1 MYDTMLKPQSLPPV
15 VMSLQQL
22 KYTLLPFTAG
32 YKWGEETI
40 RDLWILGAPMPPMPG
55 ASPVADDV
63 RLIVPSQ
70 LMKWLEDVLTRQGR
84 PLSTS
89 AALYAKMIKEGN

>member
-1 MYDTMLKPQSLPPV
+1 MYDTMLAPKSLQPV
-15 VMSLQQL
+15 VMSLSQLQQ
-22 KYTLLPFTAG
+22 TLLPLTTG
-32 YKWGEETI
+32 YKWGEGTI

-70 LMKWLEDVLTRQGR
+70 LMKWLEDVLKRQGR

-89 AALYAKMIKEGN
+89 ASLYAQMIKEGN